1 MLFTA
6 IEHFPF
12 LETLDGC
19 KLSLRMCECEPSS
32 QKERRYL
39 KQTKTSFVVA
49 FKMAS
54 EKKAMKFYLFN
65 CDHTYDLKT
74 VEELLVVVEEKYG
87 FKIAAEPLYFGLKQM
102 TELADET
109 LPTLDMDFAI
119 FALHANESRLS
130 INETNAGS
138 GYAKL
143 YQALLQSTGQGFTFD
158 LAMC

>member
-1 MLFTA
+1 
-6 IEHFPF
+6 
-12 LETLDGC
+12 
-19 KLSLRMCECEPSS
+19 
-32 QKERRYL
+32 
-39 KQTKTSFVVA
+39 
-49 FKMAS
+49 MAS

-130 INETNAGS
+130 INETNAGI

-143 YQALLQSTGQGFTFD
+143 YQALLQSTGQGFTSD
-158 LAMC
+158 LPICVSHISF